1 MPPSRQVATSGR
13 AGPDGHAQ
21 HHVHDRQPLASNQCK
36 PPSMS
41 KISSANGIPPR
52 HDNPSDGHHA
62 GRLTRVAQQPACAP
76 RAPSPG
82 LTQLPKSTA
91 ARQPAAPTR
100 VKALRTLETRQRL
113 HRLRKELGK
122 IDPPPASA
130 QDAHA
135 DILAAMAR
143 AGLSGWT
150 LPALSDPA
158 NARHADG
165 SVVVSLVSHVIAF
178 NAGGAFRII
187 DLLPPGSVY
196 FELAGHNGAAFV
208 LPCGCASL
216 AAR

>member
-1 MPPSRQVATSGR
+1 MPGPTVMRTSRA
-13 AGPDGHAQ
+13 
-21 HHVHDRQPLASNQCK
+21 HDRQPLTANQCN
-36 PPSMS
+36 PLPMS

-52 HDNPSDGHHA
+52 HDSPPDGQLA
-62 GRLTRVAQQPACAP
+62 GLSARVAPSPDCAP
-76 RAPSPG
+76 RVPGPG
-82 LTQLPKSTA
+82 LAQLPKSTA
-91 ARQPAAPTR
+91 ARPPAGPTR
-100 VKALRTLETRQRL
+100 VKPLRTLETRQRL

-122 IDPPPASA
+122 IAPPPAC
-130 QDAHA
+130 AHHA
-135 DILAAMAR
+135 RAGILAAMAR

-165 SVVVSLVSHVIAF
+165 SVVVSLVSHAIVF
-178 NAGGAFRII
+178 NAGGAFRIF

-216 AAR
+216 AARQPGYPVEA

>member
-1 MPPSRQVATSGR
+1 
-13 AGPDGHAQ
+13 
-21 HHVHDRQPLASNQCK
+21 
-36 PPSMS
+36 MS

-52 HDNPSDGHHA
+52 HDSPPDGPHA
-62 GRLTRVAQQPACAP
+62 GRPTRVAPPACTP

-91 ARQPAAPTR
+91 ARQPVAPTR

-113 HRLRKELGK
+113 HRLRKELAK

-135 DILAAMAR
+135 DILAAMSR

-165 SVVVSLVSHVIAF
+165 SVVVSLVSHAIAF

-196 FELAGHNGAAFV
+196 FELAGHDGAAFV
-208 LPCGCASL
+208 LPCGCVPL
-216 AAR
+216 AASQRRYPVEA